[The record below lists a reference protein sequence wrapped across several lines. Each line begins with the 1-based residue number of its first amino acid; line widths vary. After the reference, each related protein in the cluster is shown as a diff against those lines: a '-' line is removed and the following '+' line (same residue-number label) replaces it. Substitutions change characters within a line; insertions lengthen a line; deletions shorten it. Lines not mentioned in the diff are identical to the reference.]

1 MLELDV
7 LELVEVGVLQLDVL
21 ELVGVHTGAGAV

>member
-1 MLELDV
+1 VLELDV
-7 LELVEVGVLQLDVL
+7 LELVGVGLLQLDVL

>member
-1 MLELDV
+1 VLELDV